1 MLSCNH
7 SEKGRGNATEKRP
20 THSFELG
27 EISFVNSAIFYMFQK
42 FLSINIVKCLL
53 NLVVTLHTIVAIDL
67 LTTG

>member
-1 MLSCNH
+1 MYFYRY
-7 SEKGRGNATEKRP
+7 SEI
-20 THSFELG
+20 SELG